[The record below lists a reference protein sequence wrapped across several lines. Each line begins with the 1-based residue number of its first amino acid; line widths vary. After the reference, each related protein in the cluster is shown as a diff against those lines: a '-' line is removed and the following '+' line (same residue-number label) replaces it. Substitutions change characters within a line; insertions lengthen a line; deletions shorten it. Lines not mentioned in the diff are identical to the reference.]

1 MDGTLALLIS
11 LIIAIEVAIPV
22 GTFLLFKGRHD
33 DKTRLWFISV
43 ICASSSIVL
52 VALRPFLPEYLSH
65 QIPWVFMVSAF
76 LLMMEAVSREL
87 RPTGPWKTY
96 FLVLLLWVVI
106 INIIYFLDMSNSLGF
121 IAYSLC
127 ISTLGLI
134 LVFQTQK
141 LYKLRASKSLRILQT
156 GFLFYSI
163 PAIAR
168 VIAYL
173 VTGSADQLDVFK
185 FSMVTNFL
193 VFTYVLAALF
203 VPFGYWG
210 FTLEKT
216 QNEREQAEAAEDR
229 ATQSA
234 DRYRQLVEERDQL
247 LVMNS
252 RFSVVSSLSS
262 FSAMLIH
269 DITQPLQTLQL
280 GLERVRAN
288 LVKGATR
295 NQIEDDLLYLEKA
308 SDRAGELVLALRSL
322 MQSGEKQATSVP
334 LKPLI
339 HQVEEIL
346 GSEALQKKVTI
357 HFDNMLPETTAVW
370 ADRVMLQ
377 RIIINLVSNALNH
390 FALTPV
396 VDAEVMIRMQL
407 DNDYDQEG
415 VSIVVQDNGGGFPQ
429 ALLERVGQ
437 PWSSHQPHGMGMAL
451 MLSKQLLAIWG
462 GQLQLSNR
470 SDGISGALVRV
481 WLRQVG

>member
-1 MDGTLALLIS
+1 M
-11 LIIAIEVAIPV
+11 
-22 GTFLLFKGRHD
+22 
-33 DKTRLWFISV
+33 
-43 ICASSSIVL
+43 
-52 VALRPFLPEYLSH
+52 
-65 QIPWVFMVSAF
+65 
-76 LLMMEAVSREL
+76 
-87 RPTGPWKTY
+87 
-96 FLVLLLWVVI
+96 
-106 INIIYFLDMSNSLGF
+106 
-121 IAYSLC
+121 
-127 ISTLGLI
+127 
-134 LVFQTQK
+134 
-141 LYKLRASKSLRILQT
+141 
-156 GFLFYSI
+156 
-163 PAIAR
+163 
-168 VIAYL
+168 
-173 VTGSADQLDVFK
+173 
-185 FSMVTNFL
+185 
-193 VFTYVLAALF
+193 
-203 VPFGYWG
+203 
-210 FTLEKT
+210 EKT
-216 QNEREQAEAAEDR
+216 QSEREQAEAAEDR